1 MPLVALTCVESGQ
14 TGSRTRKSL
23 NQGDLTLLLKAACSG
38 DREAYER
45 LYQAVYVELRRVAR
59 ANLRREA
66 PGHTLQPTALVNEA
80 YLRLGSGCTF
90 ENRRHFFA
98 AAAEAMRRILVDHA
112 RKRGAEKRGG
122 GLDRVTLSGVDVAAE
137 GELVDVLA
145 VDAALTELAA
155 GRPRLAELVKLRCFA
170 GMSIEEAAEALEVS
184 PATAKRDWAF
194 ARAWLA
200 ERMGAKPP
208 T

>member
-1 MPLVALTCVESGQ
+1 L
-14 TGSRTRKSL
+14 K
-23 NQGDLTLLLKAACSG
+23 QGDLTLLLKAACSG
-38 DREAYER
+38 DREAYAR
-45 LYQAVYVELRRVAR
+45 LYEAVYAELRKVAG

-80 YLRLGSGCTF
+80 YLRLAPACSF

-112 RKRGAEKRGG
+112 RRRRSGKRGG
-122 GLDRVTLSGVDVAAE
+122 GLERVTLSGVEVASRDQGLDVI
-137 GELVDVLA
+137 A

-155 GRPRLAELVKLRCFA
+155 AKPRLAELVKLRCFA
-170 GMSIEEAAEALEVS
+170 GMSIEEAAGALEIS

-200 ERMGAKPP
+200 ERLDGDDMP
-208 T
+208 

>member
-1 MPLVALTCVESGQ
+1 
-14 TGSRTRKSL
+14 L
-23 NQGDLTLLLKAACSG
+23 NQGDLTLLLKAARSG
-38 DREAYER
+38 DRDAYER

-80 YLRLGSGCTF
+80 YLRLGSGSTF

-137 GELVDVLA
+137 DEPVDVLA
-145 VDAALTELAA
+145 VDAALTELTAA
-155 GRPRLAELVKLRCFA
+155 RPRLAELVKLRCFA
-170 GMSIEEAAEALEVS
+170 GMTIEEAAEALEVS

-208 T
+208 P

>member
-1 MPLVALTCVESGQ
+1 
-14 TGSRTRKSL
+14 L
-23 NQGDLTLLLKAACSG
+23 NPVDHTLLLKAASSG
-38 DREAYER
+38 DRDAYER

-59 ANLRREA
+59 ANLRHES

-80 YLRLGSGCTF
+80 YLRLGSGCIF

-122 GLDRVTLSGVDVAAE
+122 GLDRVTLSGVDIAAA
-137 GELVDVLA
+137 GDLVDVLA
-145 VDAALTELAA
+145 VDAALTELAT
-155 GRPRLAELVKLRCFA
+155 GRPRHAELVKLRCFA
-170 GMSIEEAAEALEVS
+170 GMSIEEAAQALEIS

-200 ERMGAKPP
+200 ERMGATTFP
-208 T
+208 

>member
-1 MPLVALTCVESGQ
+1 MI
-14 TGSRTRKSL
+14 
-23 NQGDLTLLLKAACSG
+23 QGDLTQLLKAAASG
-38 DREAYER
+38 DRDAYVR
-45 LYQAVYVELRRVAR
+45 LYEAVYAELRRVAG

-80 YLRLGSGCTF
+80 YLRLAPSAAF

-112 RKRGAEKRGG
+112 RKRRSEKRGG
-122 GLDRVTLSGVDVAAE
+122 GFERVTLSAVEDASESVE
-137 GELVDVLA
+137 VDVLA

-155 GRPRLAELVKLRCFA
+155 SRPRLAELVCLRSFA
-170 GMSIEEAAEALEVS
+170 GMSIEEAAGALDIS
-184 PATAKRDWAF
+184 PATAKRDWTF

-200 ERMGAKPP
+200 ERLGAESAP
-208 T
+208 

>member
-1 MPLVALTCVESGQ
+1 
-14 TGSRTRKSL
+14 L
-23 NQGDLTLLLKAACSG
+23 NQGDLTLLLKAAGTG
-38 DREAYER
+38 DRAAYER
-45 LYQAVYVELRRVAR
+45 LYQAVYAELRRVAG

-80 YLRLGSGCTF
+80 YLRLAPACNF

-112 RKRGAEKRGG
+112 RQRRSEKRGG
-122 GLDRVTLSGVDVAAE
+122 GLERVTLSGVDIASE
-137 GELVDVLA
+137 GSIVDVLA

-155 GRPRLAELVKLRCFA
+155 GRPRLAELVTLRCFA
-170 GMSIEEAAEALEVS
+170 GMSIEEAAAALEIS

-200 ERMGAKPP
+200 ERMGAEPAP
-208 T
+208 

>member
-1 MPLVALTCVESGQ
+1 M
-14 TGSRTRKSL
+14 

-45 LYQAVYVELRRVAR
+45 LYQAVYAELRRVAR
-59 ANLRREA
+59 ANLRRES

-80 YLRLGSGCTF
+80 YLRLGSGSTF

-112 RKRGAEKRGG
+112 RKRGAGKRGG

-137 GELVDVLA
+137 GELIDVLA

-155 GRPRLAELVKLRCFA
+155 ARPRLAELVKLRCFA
-170 GMSIEEAAEALEVS
+170 GLSLEEAAEAIEVS

-208 T
+208 P